1 MIENEFGAVDVDGDL
16 VASRTFVAEDVL
28 LLNNGCLCC
37 SVRGDLVKMLAQ
49 LVRTKRGLFDHVVIE
64 TTGLA
69 NPAPII
75 QTFYLEPDLVD
86 TCRLDGVVTLV
97 DAKHVH
103 LHLQDA
109 RAPGVVCEAL
119 EQVALADRLVL
130 NKTDLVTPAELAA
143 LESRL
148 RAINGV
154 AAITRAQRG
163 AVDVGTVLG
172 VGGFDLSRVVDDAMF
187 APPPE
192 AHSHAHSHGHASAEE
207 EAACTD
213 PSHNHGHAH
222 SHGHASAEEEAACTD
237 PSHDHGHGHS
247 HGAAPAV
254 VHHTDAVSSVS
265 LVQDGDLDLDAVND
279 WLGDLLQERWQDMYR
294 MKGVLAIA
302 EFPERYVLQGVHSLF
317 EGQVDRDWAPGEK
330 RTSKIVFI
338 GKGLDEAEL
347 REGFASCLL

>member
-1 MIENEFGAVDVDGDL
+1 VIENEFGAVDVDGDL

-213 PSHNHGHAH
+213 PSH
-222 SHGHASAEEEAACTD
+222 
-237 PSHDHGHGHS
+237 DHGHGHS

-347 REGFASCLL
+347 REGFASCLV